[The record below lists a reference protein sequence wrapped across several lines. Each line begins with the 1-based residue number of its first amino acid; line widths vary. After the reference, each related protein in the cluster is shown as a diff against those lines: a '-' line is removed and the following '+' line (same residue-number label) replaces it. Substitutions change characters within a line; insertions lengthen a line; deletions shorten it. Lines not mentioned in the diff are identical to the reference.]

1 LKYLPSI
8 LFAAGIFMDG
18 RTYCPAVAVLPGVL
32 RDKAPER
39 LLQFESGFEKLGM
52 TALLVQVITGLLLA
66 RR

>member
-1 LKYLPSI
+1 
-8 LFAAGIFMDG
+8 MDG